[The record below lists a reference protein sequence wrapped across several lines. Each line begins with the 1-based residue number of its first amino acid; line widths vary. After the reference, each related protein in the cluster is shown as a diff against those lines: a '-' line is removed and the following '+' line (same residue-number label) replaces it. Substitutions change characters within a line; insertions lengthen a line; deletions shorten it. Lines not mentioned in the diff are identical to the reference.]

1 MLESKLQARLI
12 RQYEAKGYYVIKVI
26 RANKS
31 GIPDL
36 LLIKD
41 GIASWVEVKSARGVL
56 SPMQKHRI
64 NQLEKAGCK
73 VDVFRG

>member
-1 MLESKLQARLI
+1 MLESKLQAKLI
-12 RQYEAKGYYVIKVI
+12 KQYEKEGYYVIKVI

-41 GIASWVEVKSARGVL
+41 GVASWVEVKAERGVL

-64 NQLEKAGCK
+64 EELQRAGCK
-73 VDVFRG
+73 VEVFRG

>member
-1 MLESKLQARLI
+1 
-12 RQYEAKGYYVIKVI
+12 
-26 RANKS
+26 
-31 GIPDL
+31 L

-41 GIASWVEVKSARGVL
+41 GVASWVEVKSVRGVL